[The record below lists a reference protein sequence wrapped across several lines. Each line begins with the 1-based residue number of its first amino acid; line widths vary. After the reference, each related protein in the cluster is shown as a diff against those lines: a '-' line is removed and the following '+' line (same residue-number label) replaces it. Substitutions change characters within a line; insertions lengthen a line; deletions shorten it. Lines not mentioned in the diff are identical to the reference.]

1 VANAE
6 GIPQP
11 PHSSLSAGQTAAQ
24 SQLSGRIHWKT
35 FFRIAVFPA
44 VITGV
49 AFGLPPLGLLIF
61 LGSAVMVV
69 RLYKRRSLLPVRAS
83 QGAQMGAVLG
93 LMSFLVLTIPSTLFC
108 ALDRNECHQALVKA
122 LNDAAPNN
130 PDPRMQDFLRS
141 LAQSDQSLYGL
152 LALGM
157 VFVMVIMMALGA
169 ASGAI
174 TAALTA
180 DKPGP

>member
-1 VANAE
+1 
-6 GIPQP
+6 
-11 PHSSLSAGQTAAQ
+11 LSAGQAAAH
-24 SQLSGRIHWKT
+24 SQRSGRIHWKT

-44 VITGV
+44 LITGF

-61 LGSAVMVV
+61 LGSTVAVV
-69 RLYKRRSLLPVRAS
+69 RLYKRRSLMPVRAF

-108 ALDRNECHQALVKA
+108 ALDRNECHQALTKA
-122 LNDAAPNN
+122 LNDAAPKN
-130 PDPRMQDFLRS
+130 PDPRVQEFLHS
-141 LAQSDQSLYGL
+141 LAQSDQGLFGL
-152 LALGM
+152 LAVGM
-157 VFVMVIMMALGA
+157 VFFLVIMMALGA